1 MAQAQDNGYRYIVH
15 MRDHFTKFSWAR
27 AIKQKTADNVAEFLY
42 DIFLMFGPPVILQC
56 DNGKEF
62 SDNILLKKLG
72 NLWPNLK
79 ILHGRPRHPQSQG
92 MIERANSIME
102 TKIGRWMETHKQTN
116 WTSVLGQIV
125 YTMNSEI
132 CCTTKFSPYELV
144 FSVSPDKDRVLLDE
158 LFESGATEEILARN
172 SVDIESN
179 DETESENEGN
189 VL

>member
-1 MAQAQDNGYRYIVH
+1 MAQAQDDGYRYIVH

-42 DIFLMFGPPVILQC
+42 DTFLMFGPPVILQC

-62 SDNILLKKLG
+62 SNIMEKLG
-72 NLWPNLK
+72 NLWPTLRV
-79 ILHGRPRHPQSQG
+79 IHGRPRHPQSQG
-92 MIERANSIME
+92 MIERANGIME
-102 TKIGRWMETHKQTN
+102 RKIARWMETHKQTN
-116 WTSVLGQIV
+116 WASVLGQIV
-125 YTMNSEI
+125 YTMNCEI
-132 CCTTKFSPYELV
+132 CRTTRFSPYELV

-158 LFESGATEEILARN
+158 LFESGVTEEILARD

>member
-1 MAQAQDNGYRYIVH
+1 MAQAQDDGYRYIVH

-42 DIFLMFGPPVILQC
+42 DTFLMFGPPVILQC

-62 SDNILLKKLG
+62 SSITKKLG
-72 NLWPNLK
+72 DLWPSLRV
-79 ILHGRPRHPQSQG
+79 IMGDHITLSRQRHYG
-92 MIERANSIME
+92 EKNC
-102 TKIGRWMETHKQTN
+102 RWMETHKQTN
-116 WTSVLGQIV
+116 WASVLGQIV
-125 YTMNSEI
+125 YTMNCEI
-132 CCTTKFSPYELV
+132 CRTTRFSPYELV

-158 LFESGATEEILARN
+158 LFESGVTEEILARD